1 MNDNVSIEM
10 KSTAMEY
17 WRHIKEWAT
26 NPPVDDKDWQ
36 YAKLA
41 LGVMKTFVSQQA
53 VENNREAIKLT
64 TAQFLKGNS
73 SANLQKALQE
83 QSL

>member
-1 MNDNVSIEM
+1 MTDYISDEM
-10 KSTAMEY
+10 KATAMEY
-17 WRHIKEWAT
+17 WKHIKEWST
-26 NPPVDDKDWQ
+26 NPPKDAEDWQ

-64 TAQFLKGNS
+64 TAQFLKGDS
-73 SANLQKALQE
+73 SSNLQKALEGQK
-83 QSL
+83 